1 MFITLGDGKRLENFH
16 QELEMSRSIFNACFI
31 CVAFT
36 FSVATVGAEDWNH
49 WRGPTGNGGSTEA
62 NPPTQWSATE
72 NVKWKVAIPGR
83 GSGSPVV
90 TGNKV
95 FVVSA
100 VQTEQGAKD
109 AAAQKQAQAQNQ
121 GAQQGR
127 NRRGRRGRGA
137 AIPLVEMD
145 FKVFCFDRS
154 NGELLWEKTAITATP
169 HQGTHSTNG
178 FASASPSTDG
188 QHLYAS
194 FGSRGV
200 YCYSLDGDLVWK
212 RDDFGQMD
220 TRNSFGEGSSPAI
233 FADKLIVP
241 WDHEGPSSI
250 YVLNKLTGETI
261 WKTDRDEP
269 TNWGTPI
276 VVQNG
281 DQNQVVITGQNKVRA
296 YDLETSEEVWSCGGQ
311 TQRPCATPVAI
322 DDLVIVGSGH
332 RGSFM
337 GAFKLDGKGDIAGS
351 DKVVW
356 SINQDTPDIASP
368 LLSNGRLYFH
378 KGKTGIL
385 SCIDAK
391 SGSPLF
397 SATRVPGIKS
407 TYASPV
413 AAGGNI
419 YLTGRS
425 GNIVVIKDSDKF
437 EVVSTNSVGE
447 TVDATPAPVGD
458 NLFIR
463 GEKHLFCIGK

>member
-1 MFITLGDGKRLENFH
+1 MYRLVFT
-16 QELEMSRSIFNACFI
+16 ACLFCI
-31 CVAFT
+31 SSML
-36 FSVATVGAEDWNH
+36 SVVTVDAQDWNQ
-49 WRGPTGNGGSTEA
+49 WRGPTGNGGSVDA
-62 NPPTQWSATE
+62 NPPTEWSDTE

-83 GSGSPVV
+83 GSGSPVIS
-90 TGNKV
+90 GNKV

-109 AAAQKQAQAQNQ
+109 AEAQKLAQAQNQ
-121 GAQQGR
+121 GQDAQQDRG
-127 NRRGRRGRGA
+127 RRGRRGGRGRGRRGTP
-137 AIPLVEMD
+137 IPMVEMD

-154 NGELLWEKTAITATP
+154 SGDKLWDGE
-169 HQGTHSTNG
+169 HV
-178 FASASPSTDG
+178 
-188 QHLYAS
+188 YAS

-200 YCYSLDGDLVWK
+200 YCYSMDGDLVWK
-212 RDDFGQMD
+212 RDDFGQME
-220 TRNSFGEGSSPAI
+220 TRNNFGEGSSPTL
-233 FADKLIVP
+233 FEDKLILP

-250 YVLNKLTGETI
+250 YALNKLTGKTI

-276 VVQNG
+276 VVENG
-281 DQNQVVITGQNKVRA
+281 DQKQVVITGQTKVRA
-296 YDLETSEEVWSCGGQ
+296 YDLESGDELWSCGGQ
-311 TQRPCATPVAI
+311 TQRPCATAVAI

-351 DKVVW
+351 DKIAW
-356 SINQDTPDIASP
+356 SISKDTPDIASP

-385 SCIDAK
+385 TCLDAK
-391 SGSPLF
+391 TGDPVF
-397 SATRVPGIKS
+397 SATRVPEIKS

-425 GNIVVIKDSDKF
+425 GSTVVIKDSEKF
-437 EVVSTNSVGE
+437 EVVSSNSVGE
-447 TVDATPAPVGD
+447 TVDATPAPAGK

-463 GEKHLFCIGK
+463 GEKHLFCIGS